1 MTVPDL
7 VEVSLGPGARG
18 VFTTTGTAPGRAQ
31 APAAAGDPG
40 FNLAAHVGDDP
51 DRVAARR
58 RELEEALGTR
68 VAWMRQVHSTVVA
81 PAAPGQ
87 EPTADALVA
96 DLRGRGPL
104 AAGVLTADCVP
115 LLLAS
120 ADGRLLAAVHA
131 GRRGMCE
138 GVVDAALGEMARLGA
153 AVPDILAVL
162 GPSICGACYEV
173 PEAMRAQVAAR
184 EPDCAS
190 RTRWGTPAID
200 VAAGV
205 RAQLRRAGV
214 RHITDVSICTY
225 EDERFY
231 SYRRQGDVGRLG
243 GVVLPVF

>member
-1 MTVPDL
+1 M
-7 VEVSLGPGARG
+7 
-18 VFTTTGTAPGRAQ
+18 
-31 APAAAGDPG
+31 
-40 FNLAAHVGDDP
+40 
-51 DRVAARR
+51 
-58 RELEEALGTR
+58 
-68 VAWMRQVHSTVVA
+68 
-81 PAAPGQ
+81 
-87 EPTADALVA
+87 
-96 DLRGRGPL
+96 
-104 AAGVLTADCVP
+104 
-115 LLLAS
+115 
-120 ADGRLLAAVHA
+120 
-131 GRRGMCE
+131 
-138 GVVDAALGEMARLGA
+138 DAALGEMARLGA

-225 EDERFY
+225 EDERVY

>member
-18 VFTTTGTAPGRAQ
+18 VFTTTGTAAGRAQ

-138 GVVDAALGEMARLGA
+138 GVVDAALGEMTRLG
-153 AVPDILAVL
+153 VPDILAAL